1 MRNLPI
7 FIATSLLLSL
17 CLSLSAQRTATWQ
30 GGKPGQPTEWTCAA
44 NWKEGRVPDEFTQ
57 VIIPT
62 RTGHYP
68 IVQNTAALIDALLVE
83 GGATLTIKDGA
94 MLTVLCETGIFDGV
108 TLLGQIRNDGILQ
121 IQGETGTNTSLVLS
135 MKGSGVLMNADTLN
149 LIRPRMKGFELW
161 RKNSGFQ

>member
-7 FIATSLLLSL
+7 FILTPLLLCL

-30 GGKPGQPTEWTCAA
+30 GGKPGRATEWTCAA

-62 RTGHYP
+62 RAAHSP
-68 IVQNTAALIDALLVE
+68 IIQNTAALIDALLME
-83 GGATLTIKDGA
+83 GGTTLTIKDGA

-121 IQGETGTNTSLVLS
+121 IQGEAGANTALLLS
-135 MKGSGVLMNADTLN
+135 VKGSGVLLNADTLS
-149 LIRPRMKGFELW
+149 LKY
-161 RKNSGFQ
+161 